1 MSQKQQTNVVRRM
14 EEQRYW
20 SREDTGITEFLVD
33 IAKIRL
39 GNYLVILAKMV
50 ALVYLIFARGLRSF
64 IKELKQPP
72 RRRRVRRQV
81 KNEFIFYE
89 RNSQLSKSVRFVNGS
104 NNVLELNV

>member
-1 MSQKQQTNVVRRM
+1 M

-64 IKELKQPP
+64 IKELKQPR

-89 RNSQLSKSVRFVNGS
+89 RNS
-104 NNVLELNV
+104 